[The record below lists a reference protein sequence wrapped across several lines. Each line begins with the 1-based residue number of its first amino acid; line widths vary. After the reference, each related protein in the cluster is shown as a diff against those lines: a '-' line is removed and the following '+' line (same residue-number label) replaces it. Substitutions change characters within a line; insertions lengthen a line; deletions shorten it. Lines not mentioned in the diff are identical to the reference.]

1 MASKYPGQSILY
13 EIGSRAD
20 IAQSYGVSERTIYRW
35 LNKAAKESGIKL
47 KKSNYPGPKR
57 IAAFKGTRKQLA
69 AKYGVSERTAY
80 RWLNKARQQGA
91 QIQSRTP
98 SSSYPGIGILDE
110 QGTNKT
116 IADRYGVSTRTVQ
129 RWKQKAKDDLSK
141 QMPKQEDTYED
152 IYEDTQEDIFQEP
165 DLEPEIE
172 FEEEEEEE
180 PETDE
185 TKLNT
190 EGLINILLDHS
201 ELVSDDSLF
210 RTLTPAEQEQYI
222 EFYIQYQYDL
232 DEHQFY
238 NEEKHCI
245 DFSPDFVSTINI
257 WGEEFE
263 DWVTKQYAYAVYD
276 DPFMMP

>member
-35 LNKAAKESGIKL
+35 LNKAAKESGVKI

-57 IAAFKGTRKQLA
+57 ISAFKGTRKQLA
-69 AKYGVSERTAY
+69 AKYGVSERTVY
-80 RWLNKARQQGA
+80 RWLNKAREQGA
-91 QIQSRTP
+91 QIQSKSP

-129 RWKQKAKDDLSK
+129 RWKQKARDDLSK
-141 QMPKQEDTYED
+141 QMPEEIITEDYE
-152 IYEDTQEDIFQEP
+152 EP
-165 DLEPEIE
+165 LGEFPEEIITEELEEPLGELPEEILT
-172 FEEEEEEE
+172 EE
-180 PETDE
+180 PEEPNDPI
-185 TKLNT
+185 
-190 EGLINILLDHS
+190 EGLINIVLDHD
-201 ELVSDDSLF
+201 ELLSSDSLF
-210 RTLTPAEQEQYI
+210 RTLTPAEQQAYM
-222 EFYIQYQYDL
+222 EFYIQYQYDM

-238 NEEKHCI
+238 NEETHKM

-263 DWVTKQYAYAVYD
+263 DWVTKQYEYSVYE
-276 DPFMMP
+276 